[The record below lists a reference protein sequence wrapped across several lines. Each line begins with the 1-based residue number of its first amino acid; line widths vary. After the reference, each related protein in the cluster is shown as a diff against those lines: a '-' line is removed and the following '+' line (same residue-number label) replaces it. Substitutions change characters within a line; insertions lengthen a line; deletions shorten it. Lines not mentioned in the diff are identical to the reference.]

1 MGIPRLVHQI
11 WIGPKKRPDIWMD
24 TVKSFCETQDFEYV
38 LWDDKKVSELKMV
51 NQSFYDKEP
60 TYNGKSDILRYEILY
75 QYGGVY
81 IDADSVILKPEQ
93 FNTLLTSFNKDAG
106 FGYEINGKLVCG
118 GVSIAVSGSKIIK
131 HCVDAIPGRDMTKM
145 AWISVGPGL
154 ITDIVREYQEKIPVE
169 LYASTVFYPV
179 RWHGIQE
186 VDLHTKTLVPPES
199 VMFQYGYSTN
209 NLESKI

>member
-1 MGIPRLVHQI
+1 MGIPKIVHQI

-24 TVKSFCETQDFEYV
+24 TVKSFCETQGFEYV
-38 LWDDKKVSELKMV
+38 LWDDKMVGELKMV
-51 NQSFYDKEP
+51 NQSFYDKES

-93 FNTLLTSFNKDAG
+93 FNTLLTEFNKDAG
-106 FGYEINGKLVCG
+106 FGFEINGKLVCG
-118 GVSIAVSGSKIIK
+118 GVSIAIKESRLIK
-131 HCVDAIPGRDMTKM
+131 HCIDAIPGRDMTKL
-145 AWISVGPGL
+145 AWISVGPQL
-154 ITDIVREYQEKIPVE
+154 ITDMVSKYQKEIPLM
-169 LYASTVFYPV
+169 LYPSTVFYPV
-179 RWHGIQE
+179 RWHGIQD
-186 VDLHTKTLVPPES
+186 VDLHTKTIVPPES